1 MFCNRNIDGDDW
13 YAGVEVNMFDPN
25 ATPLCDK
32 FNEETDSPLE
42 LAKAQ
47 ERRASRAEHELL
59 KTRLQLN
66 KAILLLQGIYYSYGR
81 YNDFSKRLDE
91 IEKVIE

>member
-1 MFCNRNIDGDDW
+1 M
-13 YAGVEVNMFDPN
+13 GVEVSMFDPN
-25 ATPLCDK
+25 ATPICDK
-32 FNEETDSPLE
+32 FDEETDSPLE

-47 ERRASRAEHELL
+47 ERRAARAEHELL

-81 YNDFSKRLDE
+81 YNDFSKRLED